1 MQYQVLQEEQK
12 GFYAL
17 ILPVVFAVFSIF
29 LTMGIGFG
37 VLPQFVHAQLGYGAI
52 IVGLVIGVQDI
63 TALCTRSMTGS
74 NTDTKGAKSSVI
86 KGVVWAVASGL
97 VYMLAGLFAG
107 MPLLS
112 LVLLVIARIMHG
124 LSESYL
130 ITGALTWGI
139 GLAGVQRSGKVMA
152 WVGISLFAGIG
163 LGAPLGDVMNTHWGI
178 PAAFALITLLPV
190 IGSLPMLKL
199 PSVTTSAKKRE
210 VPFFKVIA
218 AIWTQG
224 ASLALSA
231 IGYGCISSFIALFFV
246 SQHWGEASLAFTA
259 FAATFILTRLFFA
272 SFPDKYGGYM
282 VGAVSLVIEFAGQLL
297 LWLAVSKT
305 MALAGCALTGM
316 GFSLMFPAMGVE
328 AVKKVKPEMRG
339 SAMGAYT
346 AFTDLALGITGPVAG
361 LIASCF
367 SYQAIYLFG
376 TLCCVLSLLLIM
388 KPAGKNVKS

>member
-1 MQYQVLQEEQK
+1 MQPILQQEQK

-17 ILPVVFAVFSIF
+17 ILPVILSVFSIF

-37 VLPQFVHAQLGYGAI
+37 VLPSFVHEQLAYNAL
-52 IVGLVIGVQDI
+52 IVGLVIGIQNI
-63 TALCTRSMTGS
+63 TALCTRSLAGN
-74 NTDTKGAKSSVI
+74 NTDSQGTKNSVT
-86 KGVVWAVASGL
+86 KGVVWVVVSGI
-97 VYMLAGLFAG
+97 VYMFASLFAG
-107 MPLLS
+107 IPLLS
-112 LVLLVIARIMHG
+112 LGLLITARITHG

-139 GLAGVQRSGKVMA
+139 GLAGVLQSGKVMA

-163 LGAPLGDVMNTHWGI
+163 LGAPLGDFMKTNGGI
-178 PAAFALITLLPV
+178 LSAFVLVTLLPLL
-190 IGSLPMLKL
+190 GSLPMFRL
-199 PSVTTSAKKRE
+199 PSIAVSAKKRE
-210 VPFFKVIA
+210 ISFFKVIA
-218 AIWTQG
+218 MIWEQG

-231 IGYGCISSFIALFFV
+231 IGYGCISSFIALFFMYKN
-246 SQHWGEASLAFTA
+246 WGDASLAFTV
-259 FAATFILTRLFFA
+259 FASTFILTRLFFA
-272 SFPDKYGGYM
+272 SFPDKYGGYR
-282 VGAVSLVIEFAGQLL
+282 VAAISLAIEFAGQLL

-361 LIASCF
+361 WIANYFGYPSIF
-367 SYQAIYLFG
+367 LFG
-376 TLCCVLSLLLIM
+376 TLCSLLSFLLII
-388 KPAGKNVKS
+388 GRKS